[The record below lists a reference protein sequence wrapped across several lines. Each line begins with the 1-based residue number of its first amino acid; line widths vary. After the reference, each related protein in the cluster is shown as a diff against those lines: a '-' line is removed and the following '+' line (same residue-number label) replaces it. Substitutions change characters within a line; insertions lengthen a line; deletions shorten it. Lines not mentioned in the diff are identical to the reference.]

1 MQLANA
7 LKSENERHKKEEATL
22 NRQITELQD
31 EIEERKA
38 ALDVKIAECNVVK
51 EDLRLSKKTEKALE
65 EKVKYLDDEVELLSA
80 TLDEEKEAADE
91 EISTAK
97 AAVETLRQK
106 LNATRLELTRLE
118 NQHDKA
124 QSLAQAVKG
133 DLEAETQAQEQLK
146 EDLRDA
152 NKRLE
157 NVKKEK
163 QHLQEQ
169 LSNVN
174 SQTNNFRVAA
184 MEIEAERDE
193 LKSQLQQ
200 LSRKVDTTGRLDQE
214 KAELRKAKCKIEID
228 LQRANDERAVLEQKA
243 SDLEA
248 DLQDA
253 NASAHEQ
260 EVKLEKQIRDLRN
273 QLKSLNGEREG
284 ERQAAERNIISLET
298 RIDELLKLDRS
309 DGGLELEL
317 ESLRANLSDARK
329 RENELVQK
337 ESTSRRAIRE
347 LRQQIDK
354 IERELL
360 DTQNAAALR
369 LSPSA
374 SSPRSGRKSE
384 VEELRRQISSN
395 QEQLR
400 EFRSKVKTLERK
412 FSDQKAAYEQLEIE
426 KSLVDQEVAE
436 IRESNEAMV
445 HKNLEVSSTIG
456 DLRKRIH
463 GLERELHGAQ
473 LDKHLKSSEDTR
485 TAQQQISEERQ
496 ELHEHIKAAT
506 LEIEQL
512 QAQMNARDEEI
523 RLRRKKEKDLDAQV
537 RNLRKEKNQLDS
549 VSQGTVEDLKKVT
562 RRYQKAVEKTV
573 QLQAAWDDE
582 RKAIKQHVRFSESTN
597 KRENA
602 KTDVES
608 KALEKQVQESEERH
622 RAEMKG
628 LAKQIRYLRAKVSRE
643 AGFRA
648 DLSFSKNFFLMQ
660 INLYSA
666 W

>member
-1 MQLANA
+1 MVNA
-7 LKSENERHKKEEATL
+7 LKSENERHKKEEASLTK
-22 NRQITELQD
+22 QITELQD

-38 ALDVKIAECNVVK
+38 TLDVKIAECNTIK
-51 EDLRLSKKTEKALE
+51 EELRVSKKAEKALE

-80 TLDEEKEAADE
+80 TLDEEKENADE
-91 EISTAK
+91 EISAAK
-97 AAVETLRQK
+97 ADVETLRQK

-118 NQHDKA
+118 NQHGKA
-124 QSLAQAVKG
+124 RSEAQAVKG
-133 DLEAETQAQEQLK
+133 DLEAEAQAQIQLK
-146 EDLRDA
+146 LDLQDA

-169 LSNVN
+169 LANIN
-174 SQTNNFRVAA
+174 SQTNNLRVTA

-200 LSRKVDTTGRLDQE
+200 LSRKVDTTKHLDQE
-214 KAELRKAKCKIEID
+214 KVELRKAKSKIEIE
-228 LQRANDERAVLEQKA
+228 LQRANGGRAILEQKA
-243 SDLEA
+243 GDLEA
-248 DLQDA
+248 GLQDA
-253 NASAHEQ
+253 IVSAREQ
-260 EVKLEKQIRDLRN
+260 ETKLEKQVRDLRS
-273 QLKSLNGEREG
+273 QLKSANSERES
-284 ERQAAERNIISLET
+284 ERQAAERSIASLEA
-298 RIDELLKLDRS
+298 RIDELLKLDRQ

-317 ESLRANLSDARK
+317 ENLRASLSDARK
-329 RENELVQK
+329 RENELIQK
-337 ESTSRRAIRE
+337 ESASRKAVRE

-354 IERELL
+354 LERELL
-360 DTQNAAALR
+360 DAQNAAAFR
-369 LSPSA
+369 SSPAS

-384 VEELRRQISSN
+384 IEELRRQISTN

-400 EFRSKVKTLERK
+400 EFRSKVKSLERK
-412 FSDQKAAYEQLEIE
+412 FGDQKTAYEQLEIE
-426 KSLVDQEVAE
+426 KSLVDQEVVE

-445 HKNLEVSSTIG
+445 RKNLEASNTIG

-473 LDKHLKSSEDTR
+473 LDRHLKSSEDTR
-485 TAQQQISEERQ
+485 TAQQQIAEERQ
-496 ELHEHIKAAT
+496 ELHEHIKVAT

-512 QAQMNARDEEI
+512 QAQMNVRDEEI
-523 RLRRKKEKDLDAQV
+523 RLRRKKEKELDTQV

-549 VSQGTVEDLKKVT
+549 ISQGTADDLKKVT

-573 QLQAAWDDE
+573 QLQAAWDEE
-582 RKAIKQHVRFSESTN
+582 RKAIKQRVRFSESTN
-597 KRENA
+597 RRENA
-602 KTDVES
+602 RTDIES
-608 KALEKQVQESEERH
+608 QALEKQVQEAEERH
-622 RAEMKG
+622 RAEIKG
-628 LAKQIRYLRAKVSRE
+628 LAKQIRYLRSKVARE

>member
-1 MQLANA
+1 MANA
-7 LKSENERHKKEEATL
+7 LKSENERHKKEEASLTK
-22 NRQITELQD
+22 QITELQD

-38 ALDVKIAECNVVK
+38 ALDVKIAECNAIK
-51 EDLRLSKKTEKALE
+51 EDLRVSKKAEKALE
-65 EKVKYLDDEVELLSA
+65 EKVRYLDDEVELLSA
-80 TLDEEKEAADE
+80 TLEEEKENTDE
-91 EISTAK
+91 EISIAR
-97 AAVETLRQK
+97 AEVETLRQK
-106 LNATRLELTRLE
+106 LNATRLEFTRLE
-118 NQHDKA
+118 NQHGKA
-124 QSLAQAVKG
+124 RSEAQAVRG
-133 DLEAETQAQEQLK
+133 DLEAEAQAQQQLK
-146 EDLRDA
+146 EDLQDA

-169 LSNVN
+169 LANAS
-174 SQTNNFRVAA
+174 SQANNLRVTA

-200 LSRKVDTTGRLDQE
+200 LSRKVDTTKHLDQE
-214 KAELRKAKCKIEID
+214 KAELRKAKSKVEID
-228 LQRANDERAVLEQKA
+228 LQRANDEQAILEQRA

-253 NASAHEQ
+253 IVSAREQ
-260 EVKLEKQIRDLRN
+260 KAKLEKQVRDLKN
-273 QLKSLNGEREG
+273 QLKILNGERES
-284 ERQAAERNIISLET
+284 ERQVAERNIANLEG
-298 RIDELLKLDRS
+298 RIDEILKLDRQ

-329 RENELVQK
+329 RENELIQK
-337 ESTSRRAIRE
+337 ESASRKTVRE
-347 LRQQIDK
+347 FRHQIDK
-354 IERELL
+354 LERDLL
-360 DTQNAAALR
+360 DAQNAVALR
-369 LSPSA
+369 SSPTA

-400 EFRSKVKTLERK
+400 ELRSKVKTLERK

-426 KSLVDQEVAE
+426 KSLVDQEVVE
-436 IRESNEAMV
+436 IRESNEVMV
-445 HKNLEVSSTIG
+445 RKNLEASNTVG

-463 GLERELHGAQ
+463 GLERELHGAR
-473 LDKHLKSSEDTR
+473 LDRHLKSSEDTR
-485 TAQQQISEERQ
+485 TAQQHIAEERQ

-506 LEIEQL
+506 LEIEEL
-512 QAQMNARDEEI
+512 QAQMNTRDEEI
-523 RLRRKKEKDLDAQV
+523 RLRRKKEKDLDTQI
-537 RNLRKEKNQLDS
+537 RNLRKEKSQLDS
-549 VSQGTVEDLKKVT
+549 ISQSTAEDLKKVA

-573 QLQAAWDDE
+573 QLQAAWDEE
-582 RKAIKQHVRFSESTN
+582 RKAIKQRVRFSESTN
-597 KRENA
+597 RRENA
-602 KTDVES
+602 KTDVGS
-608 KALEKQVQESEERH
+608 KALENHVLEAEERH
-622 RAEMKG
+622 RAEIKG
-628 LAKQIRYLRAKVSRE
+628 LAKQIRYLRAKVARE